1 MAIGSLA
8 SMFAGNAAG
17 GAAAQAVT
25 MAGRK
30 AEMETAAATIEKIG
44 EDTDTK
50 IIDMARA
57 STKMCI
63 ESNVK
68 HSGLMNF

>member
-8 SMFAGNAAG
+8 SMFAGNAAS
-17 GAAAQAVT
+17 GAAQGAVT
-25 MAGRK
+25 LAGKK
-30 AEMETAAATIEKIG
+30 AEMETAAATIETIG
-44 EDTDTK
+44 KDTDTK